1 MKTNYEKLGKES
13 MDLLKKT
20 SELAAE
26 VQLRMLAGIM
36 RRNSDTVY
44 GKKYGFGEI
53 ETAGEFQRKVP
64 LSVYGNYEDYIL
76 RMIAGE
82 EKVLTEEPCVYYCIS
97 SGTTGEAKYLPL
109 TETDLKIQYS
119 YAYGIPF
126 GMVREYYWNSPEDKV
141 FGKIFQIGEFAKT
154 SMKNGVMNGIRSGC
168 LYQWLDRDGQFDA
181 GDYCVPKE
189 VLFPNTLED
198 LLYIK
203 VRFALEEQNLCA
215 IHGVFINRVAGVMD
229 YIWRNWEI
237 LLRDMEHGGVD
248 ESVDLS
254 PWWRE
259 FVERKLPPNPQRANQ
274 LRLLS
279 YKTLRKNMVEKIWPR
294 VRYVLA
300 IGGKSFSYY
309 TEKMQ
314 GYAGNVPIYHYAYA
328 ASEGIFGVAE
338 KMNQP
343 DRYILFPEAGF
354 FEFLPLAD
362 RLKKYEQP
370 LFMWEVRVGERYEL
384 VFTNHSGLYR
394 YCMGD
399 VVEVVGW
406 YGQAPIVQFCYRR
419 NQVINIAGEK
429 SNQEQLAQAI
439 NNFAMQLRCEVIGYS
454 VQEDMSDV
462 LPRYLFYLECTAMDN
477 TDAEDILDDCLCQVN
492 YEYRGCR
499 KMHEIGKV
507 GISYLRTGSFCR
519 YEQHL
524 ADSGKMMGQNKHVCI
539 LDTAEKKQFFAS
551 QMME

>member
-1 MKTNYEKLGKES
+1 
-13 MDLLKKT
+13 
-20 SELAAE
+20 
-26 VQLRMLAGIM
+26 ML
-36 RRNSDTVY
+36 
-44 GKKYGFGEI
+44 F
-53 ETAGEFQRKVP
+53 
-64 LSVYGNYEDYIL
+64 
-76 RMIAGE
+76 
-82 EKVLTEEPCVYYCIS
+82 
-97 SGTTGEAKYLPL
+97 
-109 TETDLKIQYS
+109 
-119 YAYGIPF
+119 
-126 GMVREYYWNSPEDKV
+126 
-141 FGKIFQIGEFAKT
+141 
-154 SMKNGVMNGIRSGC
+154 RS
-168 LYQWLDRDGQFDA
+168 
-181 GDYCVPKE
+181 
-189 VLFPNTLED
+189 
-198 LLYIK
+198 
-203 VRFALEEQNLCA
+203 
-215 IHGVFINRVAGVMD
+215 
-229 YIWRNWEI
+229 
-237 LLRDMEHGGVD
+237 
-248 ESVDLS
+248 
-254 PWWRE
+254 
-259 FVERKLPPNPQRANQ
+259 
-274 LRLLS
+274 
-279 YKTLRKNMVEKIWPR
+279 
-294 VRYVLA
+294 
-300 IGGKSFSYY
+300 
-309 TEKMQ
+309 
-314 GYAGNVPIYHYAYA
+314 
-328 ASEGIFGVAE
+328 
-338 KMNQP
+338 
-343 DRYILFPEAGF
+343 
-354 FEFLPLAD
+354 
-362 RLKKYEQP
+362 KYEQP

-524 ADSGKMMGQNKHVCI
+524 ANSGKMMGQNKHVCI